1 MSIAQ
6 ILWDKFH
13 STSSI
18 LIIIVPLLI
27 AKQST
32 ACPVSEF
39 ALHRFMKVDSISA
52 VIFHLFILKGGYK
65 EIPTAPS
72 HIITTLWK

>member
-6 ILWDKFH
+6 TLWDKFH
-13 STSSI
+13 SKSSM
-18 LIIIVPLLI
+18 LLIIVPLLI
-27 AKQST
+27 AEQST
-32 ACPVSEF
+32 ACPVSKF

-65 EIPTAPS
+65 ELPTAPS
-72 HIITTLWK
+72 HIITAL